1 MSEPSSPDPAP
12 SWVDDPSA
20 ESGSG
25 ATRRGVRER
34 VATSAVWPLILGG
47 RPQPLRH
54 SEMLSALEVSVL
66 PGRQRGLQV
75 RGDVDVLSILQLE
88 RALADSDLPVPLV
101 LDLSGVTFM
110 DGVGVSLLRRL
121 AQMSDGM
128 PVVILRNPSRCVTRV
143 LAIAAPEGIPGLQV
157 QLAPQREAEQPGSP
171 PR

>member
-1 MSEPSSPDPAP
+1 MPLA
-12 SWVDDPSA
+12 A
-20 ESGSG
+20 
-25 ATRRGVRER
+25 GVRER

-47 RPQPLRH
+47 RPQPLRY

-66 PGRQRGLQV
+66 PGSGLLV

-88 RALADSDLPVPLV
+88 RALADSDLPLPFV

-121 AQMSDGM
+121 AQMADGM
-128 PVVILRNPSRCVTRV
+128 PAVILRNPSRCVTRV
-143 LAIAAPEGIPGLQV
+143 LTIAAPEGIPGLQV
-157 QLAPQREAEQPGSP
+157 QLAPQREAEQPGAP